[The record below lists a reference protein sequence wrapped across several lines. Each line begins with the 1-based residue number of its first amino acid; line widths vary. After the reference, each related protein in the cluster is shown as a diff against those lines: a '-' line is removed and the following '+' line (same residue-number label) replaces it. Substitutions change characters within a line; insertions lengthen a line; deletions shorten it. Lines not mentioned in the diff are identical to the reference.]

1 MRILHVG
8 LFLHLGSGQRAQLA
22 YERDAAEKLDT
33 AEWVTHTLTPADERT
48 DAGPQVPRW
57 ARRFQLHKLF
67 IWWHIWRNASRYD
80 VVMMRSLSPDPFAA
94 LAAPLIPN
102 LYTVHHSKEIE
113 ELDLVTRGARR
124 RITLFLEG
132 PLKTWAFRRL
142 RGVIGVTP
150 EISDYEHDRFPRAP
164 IVATYANGI
173 DLATVSLAKE
183 PAGDDETVHAVF
195 VATVFY
201 AWQGLDRLLESLTA
215 LSEDEEP
222 PRLVVHLVGELEP
235 QHLRSAQLLAAR
247 GLVELHGV
255 LDRAALDDV
264 FARSHIAIASLAL
277 DRKALRQASTLKV
290 REYLAAGLPVYST
303 HVDAGLPPEFPFY
316 FCDDEGFSAA
326 RMIAFLTGRADHTR
340 AAVREAARPH
350 IDKLSIMNTL
360 VDQLAPTTATGGG
373 DDSSAVRSAS

>member
-22 YERDAAEKLDT
+22 YERDAAEKLET
-33 AEWVTHTLTPADERT
+33 AQWVTHTLTPAGERT

-67 IWWHIWRNASRYD
+67 IWWHIWRNARKYD
-80 VVMMRSLSPDPFAA
+80 LVMMRSLSPDPFAA

-102 LYTVHHSKEIE
+102 LLTVHHSKEIE
-113 ELDLVTRGARR
+113 ELNLVTRGARR

-164 IVATYANGI
+164 IVATYPNGI
-173 DLATVSLAKE
+173 DLATVPLASD
-183 PAGDDETVHAVF
+183 PASDGEIVHAVF

-215 LSEDEEP
+215 LGQNDER
-222 PRLVVHLVGELEP
+222 PRLVVHLVGSLEP
-235 QHLRSAQLLAAR
+235 QDVRTAQLLAER

-255 LDRAALDDV
+255 LDRAALDEV

-277 DRKALRQASTLKV
+277 DRKELRQASTLKV

-303 HVDAGLPPEFPFY
+303 HVDAGLPEEFPFY
-316 FCDDEGFSAA
+316 FCDDDGFSAE
-326 RMIAFLTGRADHTR
+326 RMIAFLTSRADLTR

-350 IDKLSIMNTL
+350 IDKLAIMSTL
-360 VDQLAPTTATGGG
+360 VAQLAPTGAAGPIG
-373 DDSSAVRSAS
+373 DSSTVRSTS